1 MSAMSSLMRDIRDAF
16 KSKGLEYVSIS
27 ESPQDPNKTVV
38 TYKDGSGKA
47 LTKEIAAPL
56 SEVKENVAE
65 IDIVDPDDLANY
77 LLGERS
83 PEEAAMDEG
92 ST

>member
-1 MSAMSSLMRDIRDAF
+1 MSSLIRDIRDAF
-16 KSKGLEYVSIS
+16 KSKGLEYVSIA
-27 ESPQDPNKTVV
+27 ESPGDPKKTVL

-47 LTKEIAAPL
+47 LTKEIGAPL

-83 PEEAAMDEG
+83 SEEAAPDEG
-92 ST
+92 GP